1 MEWIKRIIRKLFKIN
16 NTKLLEQPKI
26 INHTEEKRNE
36 FIVDLIRQVELEQD
50 DGNGYKIIQNT
61 KLENMV

>member
-1 MEWIKRIIRKLFKIN
+1 MEWIKRIIRKIFKIN

-36 FIVDLIRQVELEQD
+36 FIINLKRQVEIEQD
-50 DGNGYKIIQNT
+50 DGNGYKIIQNIR
-61 KLENMV
+61 LENMV